1 MASMIIK
8 SIACEVKDAKLTQEL
23 NGLGKKLFTA
33 GAKAM
38 SYNDDDW
45 CGTPPHRFGP
55 DPIPWVFLDPG
66 ALVGFNPQPDP
77 PGIRYYGALLVLL
90 ADAVSVKDI
99 GTASAKAGNN
109 LVNQA
114 QHYATKS

>member
-1 MASMIIK
+1 MSLTSRTSFLLFLSSIGKLNLAALDALIPHGPVISVGARDAMASMIIK
-8 SIACEVKDAKLTQEL
+8 SIAREVKGAKLTQEL

-55 DPIPWVFLDPG
+55 DPIP
-66 ALVGFNPQPDP
+66 
-77 PGIRYYGALLVLL
+77 
-90 ADAVSVKDI
+90 
-99 GTASAKAGNN
+99 
-109 LVNQA
+109 
-114 QHYATKS
+114 